1 MEGTF
6 NSAKI
11 QYQSNYVQHA
21 LTGEDKYKQ
30 AYEAAQN
37 TMESILEKAPPE
49 EEAEPLKTIEQKSYQ
64 KMHQV
69 PASSIPSQNWKY
81 WTLGTALLVSF
92 VLSSF

>member
-6 NSAKI
+6 SSAKN

-37 TMESILEKAPPE
+37 TMESILEKAPPQ
-49 EEAEPLKTIEQKSYQ
+49 EPESLKTIEQKTYQ
-64 KMHQV
+64 KIHQV
-69 PASSIPSQNWKY
+69 PVSSIPSQNWKY
-81 WTLGTALLVSF
+81 WTLGTGVLVSF
-92 VLSSF
+92 VLSMF